1 MLNKLRSRHPV
12 DIPAEGFG
20 RSRGLLTV
28 LGGIAVLA
36 VIIPVLLAIA
46 EGAFTWAAGV
56 AIGVGVIILAFII
69 MGAIGVKP
77 GYRAVGRGR
86 SR

>member
-20 RSRGLLTV
+20 RSRGLLAV
-28 LGGIAVLA
+28 IGGIAVLA
-36 VIIPVLLAIA
+36 VVIPVLLAVA
-46 EGAFTWAAGV
+46 EGALTWATGV
-56 AIGVGVIILAFII
+56 VIGMGVIVLTFVI
-69 MGAIGVKP
+69 MGALGVKP
-77 GYRAVGRGR
+77 GYRAIGRGG